1 MATDEITLQRISIPR
16 IKEQMKDIHY
26 LSDDLVISSLDL
38 EYNIPREHPTM
49 IDGFAAIIIISGTAV
64 MTIDTVEYEVC
75 PNTIV
80 LLGTDRVVRTISCS
94 KDLSAFLVVCSKSFL
109 NDIQVDLS
117 TSLSIYMRLE
127 KQPCLQVT
135 PQDTQEI
142 RLIFQLIKTI
152 LASDKKHYRQE
163 IIRSLFTAVYYLI
176 TELNLREHKNEMRQG
191 RAEVIF
197 DEFMKLLREYNRQER
212 NVGFYAHKLNITP
225 KYLSTVAKSVSG
237 KTAAKWIDESVILE
251 AKSLL
256 RYSGLSIQEIA
267 YRLNFST
274 QSFFGK
280 YFKQHTGYSPSR
292 FKRGGK

>member
-1 MATDEITLQRISIPR
+1 MATDEITLRRISIPR
-16 IKEQMKDIHY
+16 IKEQLKDIHY
-26 LSDDLVISSLDL
+26 LSNDLVISSLDA
-38 EYNIPREHPTM
+38 EHDLPKDYPAM
-49 IDGFAAIIIISGTAV
+49 IDGFAALIIISGTARAI
-64 MTIDTVEYEVC
+64 IDTIEYEVR
-75 PNTIV
+75 PNTII
-80 LLGTDRVVRTISCS
+80 LLGTDRVVRTVSCS
-94 KDLSAFLVVCSKSFL
+94 KDLSAFLVVCSQSFI
-109 NDIQVDLS
+109 NDIQVDLA
-117 TSLSIYMRLE
+117 TSLPIYMRLE
-127 KQPCLQVT
+127 KHPCLQVT

-142 RLIFQLIKTI
+142 RMIFQLIKTI
-152 LASDKKHYRQE
+152 LESDKEHFRQE
-163 IIRSLFTAVYYLI
+163 IIRSLFTAVYYII
-176 TELNLREHKNEMRQG
+176 TELNLREQQNVMQRG

-197 DEFMKLLREYNRQER
+197 DEFMKLLHEYNKQER
-212 NVGFYAHKLNITP
+212 NVGFYARKLNITP